1 MWLAIYHK
9 RKVWKKKQTLQSWH
23 MQNLFGLNKRLVR
36 LITHVLSLPKNVW
49 QFFLLCCPAGSLI
62 PGILQARTK
71 EWVAISFSNAWKW
84 EVKVKSL
91 SCVWL
96 LATPW
101 TSAHQ
106 APPSMGFSR
115 QEYWSGVPLPSPVP
129 EHRRRI
135 NRALRVRGI
144 RVLLSVSGHRGRDPC
159 CREADSKWVLWSMVG
174 HMGRLS
180 GQMDALAPGCS
191 SCRFCSFHIN
201 KANISLEKHWYQ

>member
-91 SCVWL
+91 SCVQL

-101 TSAHQ
+101 TAAHQ

-115 QEYWSGVPLPSPVP
+115 QKYWSGVSLPSAYYAAVY
-129 EHRRRI
+129 RK
-135 NRALRVRGI
+135 A
-144 RVLLSVSGHRGRDPC
+144 VLTSG
-159 CREADSKWVLWSMVG
+159 
-174 HMGRLS
+174 
-180 GQMDALAPGCS
+180 
-191 SCRFCSFHIN
+191 N
-201 KANISLEKHWYQ
+201 KLILVCIWIFFFLNTTNHLILIYIIY